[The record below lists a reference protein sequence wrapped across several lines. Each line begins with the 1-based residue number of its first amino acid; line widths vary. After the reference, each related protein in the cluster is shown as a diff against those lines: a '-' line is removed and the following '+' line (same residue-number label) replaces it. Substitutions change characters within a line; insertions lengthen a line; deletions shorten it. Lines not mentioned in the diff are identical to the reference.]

1 MAVGKMLAKLVTS
14 RCDRYQ
20 EEDSKN
26 SYEETEH
33 SDVEVLV
40 HGELTCGE
48 GLLVTKARFD
58 ARRIRMPNVRVTL
71 VRLSQHVRQAP
82 NACSLT
88 APKASDN
95 QKDMKKTLTALL
107 HVIRAWGVHS
117 RAEGPE

>member
-33 SDVEVLV
+33 SDGEVLV

-58 ARRIRMPNVRVTL
+58 ARRIRMPNVRV
-71 VRLSQHVRQAP
+71 P
-82 NACSLT
+82 
-88 APKASDN
+88 
-95 QKDMKKTLTALL
+95 
-107 HVIRAWGVHS
+107 W
-117 RAEGPE
+117 